1 MSDQQIFASY
11 NFKELG
17 YIWSKLFPMKIIFMF
32 MILSFFASPVLSQY
46 QAGPRLIVRADDMG
60 SVQASNEASV
70 RAYKNGIVT
79 SVEVMAVGPWF
90 PEAVRLLNENP
101 GVDVGLH
108 FTITSEWD
116 NIKWRPLTPC
126 PGLTDGNG
134 YFPPTTRS
142 GKSNNRPSVMG
153 SQWTPEEIE
162 QEFRAQIELALRNIP
177 GISHFS
183 GHMGSTAFDAK
194 VVEIADRLAEEYHLS
209 NADQRKG
216 DLSEYS
222 AYEIIPVGY
231 LGPRK
236 TQEEKTGSFIKM
248 LNTLEKGKTYV
259 FLDHPAYNTEEM
271 QAVYHP
277 GYEDVAVDR
286 QGVFD
291 LFTSKKVQQV
301 ILEKG
306 IELVSFNDVQ
316 KALPRSAPEAEGFAQ
331 GAFDAY
337 LEAVKKSGQEVHSVM
352 VLRHGKVI
360 AEKWLGDHAPRINH
374 VMHSV
379 SKTFTATA
387 IGFAVS
393 ENRLKVSDKVI
404 SFFPDELPEQVS
416 PHLAAM
422 EIRHLLTMSVGQEK
436 DPSAEIRKQDS
447 RWEKLFLATPILH
460 EPGTKFLYN
469 SLASYM
475 LSAIITKVTGEKL
488 VDYLYPRLFR
498 PLGIS
503 GVEWDISPSGVN
515 TGGWGLYIKTEDMAK
530 MGQFFLRKGKWNGRQ
545 LLPEAWFEEA
555 TSAQIMQKPGLSPKH
570 RERKTSDWVQGY
582 GYQMWRCRH
591 NAFRADGANG
601 QFIIIIPE
609 KDAVVVTTANVKNMQ
624 SEIDLIWD
632 HLLPAFK

>member
-1 MSDQQIFASY
+1 MIEEQIVPSE
-11 NFKELG
+11 NLKDLG
-17 YIWSKLFPMKIIFMF
+17 YIWRKIFPMKKMVMF
-32 MILSFFASPVLSQY
+32 MILSFFADIALSQNKT
-46 QAGPRLIVRADDMG
+46 GPRLIVRADDMG
-60 SVQASNEASV
+60 STQASNGASV
-70 RAYKNGIVT
+70 RAYKDGIVT

-108 FTITSEWD
+108 LTITSEWD
-116 NIKWRPLTPC
+116 NIKWRPLTHC
-126 PGLTDGNG
+126 PGLTDENG
-134 YFPPTTRS
+134 YFLPAMRS
-142 GKSNNRPSVMG
+142 GKVSNRPSVTD

-183 GHMGSTAFDAK
+183 GHMGSTAFDPRVA
-194 VVEIADRLAEEYHLS
+194 EIAARLAKEYHLS

-216 DLSEYS
+216 DLEGNPV
-222 AYEIIPVGY
+222 YEIIPVGY
-231 LGPRK
+231 SGPRK
-236 TQEEKTGSFIKM
+236 NQEEKTGSFIKM
-248 LNTLEKGKTYV
+248 LNSLEKGKTYV
-259 FLDHPAYNTEEM
+259 FLDHPATNTEEM

-291 LFTSKKVQQV
+291 LFTSKKVDQV
-301 ILEKG
+301 IHEKG

-316 KALPRSAPEAEGFAQ
+316 KALPRSTPEAEGFDREAL
-331 GAFDAY
+331 DEY
-337 LEAVKKSGQEVHSVM
+337 LEAVKGSGQELHSVM

-360 AEKWLGDHAPRINH
+360 AEKWLGDHAPHMNH

-387 IGFAVS
+387 IGFAVT

-404 SFFPDELPEQVS
+404 SFFPGDLPEQVS
-416 PHLAAM
+416 PYLAAL
-422 EIRHLLTMSVGQEK
+422 EIRDLLTMSVGQEK
-436 DPSAEIRKQDS
+436 DPTAEIRKQGS
-447 RWEKLFLATPILH
+447 RWEKLFLATPVIY

-475 LSAIITKVTGEKL
+475 LSAIITKVTGQKL

-530 MGQFFLRKGKWNGRQ
+530 MGQFFLLKGKWNGRQ

-555 TSAQIMQKPGLSPKH
+555 TSAQIMQKPELTPKH
-570 RERKTSDWVQGY
+570 KERKTSDWVQGY

-601 QFIIIIPE
+601 QYIIVVPDKE
-609 KDAVVVTTANVKNMQ
+609 AVIVTTANVKDMQ
-624 SEIDLIWD
+624 SEINLIWD
-632 HLLPAFK
+632 HLLPAFN